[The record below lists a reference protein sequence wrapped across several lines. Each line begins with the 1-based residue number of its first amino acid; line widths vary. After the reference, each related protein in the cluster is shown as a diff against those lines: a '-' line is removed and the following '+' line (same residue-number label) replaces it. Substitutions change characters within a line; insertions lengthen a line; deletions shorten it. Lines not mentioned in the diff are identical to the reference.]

1 MQMPKTAFEKVLQKA
16 ESIVKRLS
24 VELQCVEH
32 LVQSGEL
39 PAAYEMA
46 LKAASS
52 AERATLVTRTLPAY
66 TGSPCAKHDVELIIS
81 ESVSVK
87 IGFTIEGWFCLRIP
101 ALLPKKEDGSAAY
114 IRSYLYP
121 VMQHFFSYV
130 PPVRYTDCVLI
141 FRHVYSRDRPERQYR
156 DHDNIEVNMVT
167 DIVALY
173 VMPDDAPMKCCHYY
187 CSAAGESDRTEVYV
201 VPRDEFAQWLILE
214 KNIPEEGVKLYEECQ
229 KPSQKH
235 M

>member
-1 MQMPKTAFEKVLQKA
+1 MQMPKTAFVKVLQKA

-101 ALLPKKEDGSAAY
+101 ALLPKKKMDQ
-114 IRSYLYP
+114 L
-121 VMQHFFSYV
+121 HTF
-130 PPVRYTDCVLI
+130 VLI
-141 FRHVYSRDRPERQYR
+141 SIR
-156 DHDNIEVNMVT
+156 
-167 DIVALY
+167 
-173 VMPDDAPMKCCHYY
+173 
-187 CSAAGESDRTEVYV
+187 
-201 VPRDEFAQWLILE
+201 
-214 KNIPEEGVKLYEECQ
+214 
-229 KPSQKH
+229 
-235 M
+235 

>member
-81 ESVSVK
+81 ESV
-87 IGFTIEGWFCLRIP
+87 CRCRIP
-101 ALLPKKEDGSAAY
+101 TFQTGWNSDHSNNHLSGSY
-114 IRSYLYP
+114 
-121 VMQHFFSYV
+121 H
-130 PPVRYTDCVLI
+130 
-141 FRHVYSRDRPERQYR
+141 
-156 DHDNIEVNMVT
+156 N
-167 DIVALY
+167 
-173 VMPDDAPMKCCHYY
+173 
-187 CSAAGESDRTEVYV
+187 
-201 VPRDEFAQWLILE
+201 
-214 KNIPEEGVKLYEECQ
+214 
-229 KPSQKH
+229 
-235 M
+235 